1 MAHNICTK
9 IACRISHIGIWILQK
24 PVKLVTGEVIEE
36 LVVSRLP
43 HKPFDVPKHNVNCL
57 KINWSVL

>member
-1 MAHNICTK
+1 M
-9 IACRISHIGIWILQK
+9 GIQK
-24 PVKLVTGEVIEE
+24 PTVELVTGEVIEE

-43 HKPFDVPKHNVNCL
+43 HKPLDIPKHNVNCL